1 MNIRERIQENYPDEE
16 FIFYDGLDDAI
27 IGVSQQFT
35 KSLVITYSYLKCID
49 VLVEKEDMTPDE
61 AIEYLDFNT
70 ISMWVGEKTPAFLM
84 GEDLIMDIKDQNYF
98 AAKKLQNE
106 LDALID
112 SIRGCNHDIRVTW
125 MDEYGGTQS
134 ISGGIKITVERTK

>member
-1 MNIRERIQENYPDEE
+1 MDIRERIQENYPDEE
-16 FIFYDGLDDAI
+16 FIFYDGLDEAI

-84 GEDLIMDIKDQNYF
+84 GEDLIW
-98 AAKKLQNE
+98 
-106 LDALID
+106 
-112 SIRGCNHDIRVTW
+112 T
-125 MDEYGGTQS
+125 
-134 ISGGIKITVERTK
+134 